1 MEYFFY
7 CLLVI
12 NILTFLIY
20 GLDKLLAKL
29 HSWRVPEITLLFLA
43 AIGGTVGAYIAMQC
57 FRHKTLHWKFKLGVP
72 ALFILQVLA
81 YFYLKA

>member
-43 AIGGTVGAYIAMQC
+43 AIGGTVGAYLAMQC

-72 ALFILQVLA
+72 ALFILQVVV

>member
-72 ALFILQVLA
+72 VLFFLQVVA
-81 YFYLKA
+81 YYYWQR

>member
-43 AIGGTVGAYIAMQC
+43 AIGGTVGAYLAMQC